1 MEWVVFTCN
10 SCSPGGRG
18 PRCAAWFL
26 EHVRN
31 VAEDNNMQ
39 VMALEGG
46 IKGWVKAGPEYTQLV
61 DGYKE
66 DYWKDMF
73 ENEQPAKDQTD
84 YAGTSNPATA

>member
-31 VAEDNNMQ
+31 VAEDNDMQ
-39 VMALEGG
+39 VMTLEGG
-46 IKGWVKAGPEYTQLV
+46 IKGWVKAGPEYTQLM
-61 DGYKE
+61 DGFTE
-66 DYWKDMF
+66 DYWK
-73 ENEQPAKDQTD
+73 ETPAKDQGPKDPNDSVGATK
-84 YAGTSNPATA
+84 ATSA

>member
-31 VAEDNNMQ
+31 VAEDTDMQ

-46 IKGWVKAGPEYTQLV
+46 IKGWVQAGPEYVNLM
-61 DGYKE
+61 DGYNE
-66 DYWKDMF
+66 EYWK
-73 ENEQPAKDQTD
+73 ELLGKSQEPKNQ
-84 YAGTSNPATA
+84 NATASTA